1 MDTAN
6 KIRKSFKDCPEK
18 KEWLAYVK
26 YPGLVMVKRTSET
39 KYSVYIIAQ

>member
-6 KIRKSFKDCPEK
+6 KIKKSFKEFPEK

-26 YPGLVMVKRTSET
+26 YPGTVMVKRLSQT
-39 KYSVYIIAQ
+39 KYSVHFIAQ